1 MHTTIYVHTFLVI
14 SWFFSNR
21 CLMILHMISLQTF
34 NFFFANRFLSFLFY
48 FIITNYVI
56 IISMIFFIHFFLL
69 LFFYFYFFFILSL
82 FLFFLFYQLFNIRG
96 CCIDIERVHDWCVE
110 TCLVKDPSQQVRLP
124 ILSLLQ
130 HFISIS
136 LYWWLFFIYNFF
148 LFYLIFSI
156 WKLTSF
162 FHFYTFLL
170 SWCHLHFF

>member
-1 MHTTIYVHTFLVI
+1 MHITIYVHTFLVI
-14 SWFFSNR
+14 SWFLVSNYFFT
-21 CLMILHMISLQTF
+21 ISLQTF
-34 NFFFANRFLSFLFY
+34 NFCFCKSVFILFFY
-48 FIITNYVI
+48 FIITHYVI
-56 IISMIFFIHFFLL
+56 IISMTFFIHFFIF

-148 LFYLIFSI
+148 LFYLIFFNMKTYFFLSF
-156 WKLTSF
+156 LHFSAFLMSPSF
-162 FHFYTFLL
+162 F
-170 SWCHLHFF
+170 